1 MKTSYTYFRKND
13 GLICT
18 ASVLKL
24 SDSDYVIRMQYSDGD
39 VYYLS
44 GSEGPVIFSTE
55 AEAAEY
61 LDNMI
66 GEMLSADAITFE
78 IPLYTVEEV
87 QEAQEVLQS
96 VADMVA
102 GNEILMNAIGKAAFQ
117 YNLSQASNCLSTLK
131 SQCPRSKAALRGE
144 QNV

>member
-18 ASVLKL
+18 DSVLKL
-24 SDSDYVIRMQYSDGD
+24 SDSDYVIKMQYSDGD
-39 VYYLS
+39 MYYLS
-44 GSEGPVIFSTE
+44 GSEGHVIFSTE

-66 GEMLSADAITFE
+66 GEMLSSDAITFE
-78 IPLYTVEEV
+78 IPLYIVEEV

-96 VADMVA
+96 VANMIA

-117 YNLSQASNCLSTLK
+117 HSLSHVSNCLSTIK
-131 SQCPRSKAALRGE
+131 SQCPRSKAVLRGE
-144 QNV
+144 KNV